1 MSKKKK
7 RRPAPRK
14 VAGYIKFRAGLVFL
28 VVLGLMCFLLI
39 RIIVINQH
47 NGEDYNKTILNQM
60 AYDSRT
66 IPAERGRILDR
77 NGTSLAYN
85 ENRYNLILEPKNILL
100 SEADTQATINALVE
114 CYGLDRAE
122 LEEKIEKNKDSYYV
136 NLNHPVS
143 EDERQKFLDYK
154 EEYEN
159 SKKTQAAAEETD
171 SAPED
176 ETEADQGS
184 GLTKAFQA
192 VKAFFTDTE
201 KKTTTKKK
209 GRIVG
214 VTFEIN
220 RKRVYPYK
228 TLASTTIGFANSS
241 GGVAGLEYQYDD
253 LLSGTDGRK
262 YGYLNQDSSVEIQ
275 TIEETDGY
283 TLKTTLDAYIQKI
296 CEKIINKYEKKTGSN
311 VTSIMV
317 MNPNN
322 GEIYAMAASR
332 QYDLSNPTR
341 LTDSYSEE
349 ELENM
354 TDEEKSEIL
363 LNRWRNFCTSS
374 SYEPGS
380 TAKVFTVAAGMEEN
394 KISPDNTFVCD
405 GVKAYG
411 STRIHCHKRSG
422 HGSLNVTGA
431 LMASCNDALMQ
442 IGDLVGSQDFCKYQ
456 QRFNFGQETGIDLPD
471 ELSCSNQIY
480 NESNMTAID
489 LACNSFG
496 QNFYVTMVQMCA
508 AYSSLVNGG
517 NYYEPHVV
525 KQILDNDGKVVENI
539 EPKLVRQT
547 VSKSTSEYMKEAL
560 LQVVE
565 NGTGSR
571 VQIDGY
577 EIGGK
582 TGTAEKANVGDEK
595 ETYTVSFMSVAPAY
609 DPEVIVYVVVDE
621 PNVDKAQNTYQAKDL
636 CKEALEQIL
645 PYLNIYPDG
654 DDENVSSE
662 NGDFTGPEDD
672 ELYNEEEDNTPIIEN
687 PNDSAATK
695 KIREAARK
703 AQEQAPDNTSGN

>member
-442 IGDLVGSQDFCKYQ
+442 MGAMLQRDKFAEYEDL
-456 QRFNFGQETGIDLPD
+456 FNFGYKTGIDLPGETTGYAFSEEQLNVQ
-471 ELSCSNQIY
+471 ELATS
-480 NESNMTAID
+480 
-489 LACNSFG
+489 SFG
-496 QNFYVTMVQMCA
+496 QGITMSMIQIA
-508 AYSSLVNGG
+508 AATASIINGG
-517 NYYEPHVV
+517 YYYQPHLVSEIKDSSGSTV
-525 KQILDNDGKVVENI
+525 KKFDPILMK
-539 EPKLVRQT
+539 QT
-547 VSKSTSEYMKEAL
+547 VSSEISADIRSYMQASVQEGTS
-560 LQVVE
+560 
-565 NGTGSR
+565 GTSK
-571 VQIDGY
+571 VQGY
-577 EIGGK
+577 SSGGK
-582 TGTAEKANVGDEK
+582 TGTAEVNGVK
-595 ETYTVSFMSVAPAY
+595 ENHWHSWMAAYGPYDAPV
-609 DPEVIVYVVVDE
+609 EEQYVVVVIVEAVNDWE
-621 PNVDKAQNTYQAKDL
+621 WWAPYCTNIIFQGILANQNYDQAITELGFKYLIKARQ
-636 CKEALEQIL
+636 
-645 PYLNIYPDG
+645 
-654 DDENVSSE
+654 
-662 NGDFTGPEDD
+662 
-672 ELYNEEEDNTPIIEN
+672 
-687 PNDSAATK
+687 
-695 KIREAARK
+695 R
-703 AQEQAPDNTSGN
+703 QE